1 LATPQERR
9 YRAGARRRAM
19 SKVLVLCPYVPHPP
33 SHGGSIRTRTLLQA
47 LAHDHAVELAAAAHG
62 DADLANLHALAH
74 DFGIAVH
81 PLPARAGGGGAA
93 RKLAHWLRGESELL
107 RRRWPP
113 AALARVRELAAAG
126 RHELLVADSSF
137 TLPLAAVAGAPRSL
151 LSLHNLEHALLGR
164 ADAVARPWSDR
175 LTRRVEA
182 RRVRAAEAK
191 AIARATRT
199 VVCSDVDAALA
210 RGLAPTAGARIAVV
224 PNAVDLDRL
233 PLQPPPVGG
242 PPRLLF
248 VGGLDYPP
256 NLEAATELVE
266 RHVPALRA
274 AFPGL
279 VVRLV
284 GRDPGGASAR
294 WRGVPGVELLGP
306 VADLLPLYR
315 DSHAA
320 YLPIRSGGGTRLKI
334 LEAWALGLPVLS
346 TAVGCEGL
354 DAVDGEVLRRFETV
368 EQGVAALRSVLD
380 GQGPELARRARTF
393 VAARHAHA
401 IADARWRELAV
412 AALSG

>member
-1 LATPQERR
+1 
-9 YRAGARRRAM
+9 M
-19 SKVLVLCPYVPHPP
+19 SKVLVVCPFVPHPP
-33 SHGGSIRTRTLLQA
+33 SHGGSLRTRTMLHA
-47 LAHDHAVELAAAAHG
+47 LARDHAVEVAAAAHG

-74 DFGIAVH
+74 ELGVAVH
-81 PLPARAGGGGAA
+81 PLPARAGGGAA

-107 RRRWPP
+107 RRRWQP
-113 AALARVRELAAAG
+113 AAFARVRELVATG
-126 RHELLVADSSF
+126 GCDLVVADSSF
-137 TLPLAAVAGAPRSL
+137 VLPRVAAAGAPRTL
-151 LSLHNLEHALLGR
+151 LSLHNLEHDLLGR
-164 ADAVARPWSDR
+164 ADGVARSWSER
-175 LTRRVEA
+175 LTRRVEGA
-182 RRVRAAEAK
+182 RVRAAEAA

-199 VVCSDVDAALA
+199 AVCSELDA
-210 RGLAPTAGARIAVV
+210 AGARALAPAAAARVEVV
-224 PNAVDLDRL
+224 PNTIDVGRL
-233 PLQPPPVGG
+233 SPQPAPAGG

-256 NLEAATELVE
+256 NRDAATELVE
-266 RHVPALRA
+266 RHLPALRA
-274 AFPGL
+274 TFPGL

-284 GRDPGGASAR
+284 GRDPAGVAAR
-294 WRGVPGVELLGP
+294 WRGVPGVECLGP
-306 VADLLPLYR
+306 VVDLLPLYR

-380 GQGPELARRARTF
+380 GQGPELARRARAF
-393 VAARHAHA
+393 VVARHAHA